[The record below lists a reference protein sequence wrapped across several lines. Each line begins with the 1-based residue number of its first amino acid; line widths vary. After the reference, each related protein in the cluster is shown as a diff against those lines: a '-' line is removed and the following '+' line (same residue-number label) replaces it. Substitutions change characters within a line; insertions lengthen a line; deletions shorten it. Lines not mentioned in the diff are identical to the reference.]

1 MRSIKNYKSL
11 ILEMETSRLRL
22 KCIKEQMEQL
32 TKLMYAFVSP
42 VRELK
47 AMIYDDMPKGGCSVE
62 YERLL
67 EAMRILENLELIENT
82 ILEGMTNEE
91 KLIDDKLKIFD
102 DLEYKVAYLR
112 AKGKSLQE
120 IATEL
125 NHTLGYIQ
133 NISAKINKKDVSCT
147 I

>member
-67 EAMRILENLELIENT
+67 EAMTTLENMMLIDNT
-82 ILEGMTNEE
+82 ILDNMIREE
-91 KLIDDKLKIFD
+91 KIIDDKLKIFD
-102 DLEYKVAYLR
+102 DLEYKVAYLK

-133 NISAKINKKDVSCT
+133 NVSAKINKKDVSCT